1 MSGEQLSSTRVLTL
15 DAGERSEVSLKQS
28 SELILF
34 DGVLQRHSGEAV
46 RIVAYKTV
54 HGQIVGDPIAIHQ
67 LTLNDNGFGGFGG
80 FDL

>member
-54 HGQIVGDPIAIHQ
+54 HGQVVGDPIAIHQ
-67 LTLNDNGFGGFGG
+67 S
-80 FDL
+80 